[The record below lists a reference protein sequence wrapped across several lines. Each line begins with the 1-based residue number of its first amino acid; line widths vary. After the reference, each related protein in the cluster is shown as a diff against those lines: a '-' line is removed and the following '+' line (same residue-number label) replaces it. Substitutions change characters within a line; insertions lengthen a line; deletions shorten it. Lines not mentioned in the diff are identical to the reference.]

1 MNVKKALNLLDVL
14 ILLLALWIFHGLD
27 FSNLTVF
34 DKIYVGTFAIWFAL
48 FIIRIVIILKK
59 KFAGGKNNAGK
70 E

>member
-1 MNVKKALNLLDVL
+1 MMKKTMNVLDVV

-34 DKIYVGTFAIWFAL
+34 DKIYVGTFAIWFLL
-48 FIIRIVIILKK
+48 FIIRIIIILKK
-59 KFAGGKNNAGK
+59 KFGGSTK

>member
-1 MNVKKALNLLDVL
+1 MMKKTMNVLDVV

-34 DKIYVGTFAIWFAL
+34 DKIYVGTFAIWFLL
-48 FIIRIVIILKK
+48 FIIRIIIILKK
-59 KFAGGKNNAGK
+59 KFGGNTK

>member
-1 MNVKKALNLLDVL
+1 MKKTMNVLDAV

-34 DKIYVGTFAIWFAL
+34 DKIYVGTFAIWFLL

-59 KFAGGKNNAGK
+59 KFGGNTK